1 MPENIAAA
9 CAAEY
14 PRRSSAL
21 PDHLY
26 AALGRLA
33 RLAQGQEPSELL
45 STALREASVLVGVR
59 LLVLRLPDGPAGY
72 TEVRW
77 PANAAWPSARQVTR
91 WHGQVAQSAKPV
103 RIGGG

>member
-72 TEVRW
+72 TEVRL
-77 PANAAWPSARQVTR
+77 PANAAWTAARPATPWHRQV
-91 WHGQVAQSAKPV
+91 GS
-103 RIGGG
+103 